1 MHVKNN
7 YSWSRGV
14 GLAVVALSLVSLPA
28 LSAYQDPATKNTAN
42 ETEEQAQ
49 GSEPLTAKEA
59 GPSAGRQPPF
69 DLADQQRID
78 AGKAIF
84 IRTCAG
90 YCHGGGGEGG
100 RAPSFRNRDDLD
112 PAYAYKT
119 IVNGRVASD
128 VMPVFGHTFT
138 PEQVWELVS
147 YLVYLGAQKN

>member
-1 MHVKNN
+1 MSIQHRRWR
-7 YSWSRGV
+7 SA
-14 GLAVVALSLVSLPA
+14 LAGTIALLLASMPA
-28 LSAYQDPATKNTAN
+28 LSAWQDPATRNA
-42 ETEEQAQ
+42 EEAAAIATE
-49 GSEPLTAKEA
+49 SDEPLTAKEA
-59 GPSAGRQPPF
+59 GPAAGQRPPF
-69 DLADQQRID
+69 DIDDRLRIE

-128 VMPVFGHTFT
+128 VMPVFGHSFT
-138 PEQVWELVS
+138 PEQVWELVA
-147 YLVYLGAQKN
+147 YLIHLGKQPG